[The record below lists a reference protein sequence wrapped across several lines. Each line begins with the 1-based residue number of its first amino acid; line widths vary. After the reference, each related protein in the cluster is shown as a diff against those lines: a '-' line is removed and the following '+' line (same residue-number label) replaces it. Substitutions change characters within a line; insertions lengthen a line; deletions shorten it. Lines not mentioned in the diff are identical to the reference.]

1 MDSTRWQHLTD
12 IVSECLDLPASAR
25 VAHARARS
33 RGDDLLF
40 QEVLSWIADAD
51 NTGGFLVDGSA
62 PHAQSAFDAMNADA
76 TRAASDRI
84 DAAYRSTQ
92 TMIGRR
98 LGAYRI
104 VEEIARGGMGAVYKA
119 KRDDQEFEKQV
130 AIKVIRSELASSRI
144 AQRFRAERQ
153 ILASF
158 DHPNIARLVDGGE
171 ADQGEPYLVME
182 FVSGFPIDAYCEM
195 KALSV
200 PQRLRLFIDVCSAVH
215 YAHQRLV
222 VHRDLKPSNVLVNDE
237 GQVKLLDF
245 GIAKLLDP
253 DSGDNG
259 DRGANATIAD
269 AMTPAYA
276 SPEQVKGETITTAS
290 DVYALGVLL
299 YRLLTGRAP
308 YKAAP
313 TQPLELAKEI
323 VDTDPERPST
333 VVTARAPDESPSIDR
348 KRLASELHG
357 DLDNIVL
364 MALRKDPARRYA
376 SAEQLGGDIGRYL
389 ADLPVVA
396 RADTFAYRSQ
406 KFVSRNRWAV
416 GFAIASVVG
425 LIGGLAATL
434 YQANEARIAQARAE
448 SLFADVRKLA
458 NSYLFDVHD
467 AIRNLPG
474 ATPVREMLVKN
485 SVAYLDRLARDAGD
499 DPQLSAEI
507 ASGYDRLGDVQGA
520 WRAASLGDTQ
530 GAEASFRKA
539 IELRNKAIETF
550 AKQGQYKAELD
561 VSRLLIVSHGKLSEL
576 LMNAG
581 RFNDGIAEAE
591 RAASM
596 SEAVASRAEAT
607 VVDRLNV
614 VRGQFSLVMHRVTR
628 QATTE
633 SNSLN
638 ASGASEATIEA
649 VKTLLSEIERLHRL
663 HPDDQAI
670 LRTCTAMFYQAGALY
685 LQRNMLHDALVA
697 LSAAKIHSLKNAE
710 LEPQSHHHR
719 RMQMFAGLLF
729 TETEFRVGKITLT
742 DALSSFR
749 VLTEDAEAM
758 FQLDPKNYRSAMD
771 IPVIRQ
777 WMVDKHL
784 KQGDFV
790 RTNQLVAAS
799 ERELNGLK
807 TATSDPALA
816 RNIASLRQYARH
828 VKSLEIVSGN
838 TSSHRRRE
846 LCRDI
851 SADTSSTA
859 LSSQHAE
866 FSLLMPSTAEYYTG
880 LRAAKSVCESA
891 I

>member
-25 VAHARARS
+25 EAHARARS

-550 AKQGQYKAELD
+550 AKQGQNKAELD

-614 VRGQFSLVMHRVTR
+614 VRGQFSIAMHRLAR
-628 QATTE
+628 KE
-633 SNSLN
+633 LN
-638 ASGASEATIEA
+638 ASLDTLEAPLSA
-649 VKTLLSEIERLHRL
+649 LVKLHGE
-663 HPDDQAI
+663 HPDDRLIWRVGA
-670 LRTCTAMFYQAGALY
+670 AMLYQAAVLQSSRGAYSSAAARFTEALRLTELSRAHAPNTPQFERMKAFIE
-685 LQRNMLHDALVA
+685 LQQSEAQFRTHALSLADALAVQERA
-697 LSAAKIHSLKNAE
+697 VQTAQTL
-710 LEPQSHHHR
+710 
-719 RMQMFAGLLF
+719 AG
-729 TETEFRVGKITLT
+729 
-742 DALSSFR
+742 A
-749 VLTEDAEAM
+749 
-758 FQLDPKNYRSAMD
+758 DPKNHRYAAD
-771 IPVIRQ
+771 VALIQQ
-777 WMVDKHL
+777 WVADKHAL
-784 KQGDFV
+784 RGDFE
-790 RTNQLVAAS
+790 RALALLLES
-799 ERELNGLK
+799 ERSFDSLSKAGNDVQTQSNLQAVRDQ
-807 TATSDPALA
+807 TRYVLA
-816 RNIASLRQYARH
+816 QFIASAENAR
-828 VKSLEIVSGN
+828 VSAAHCPKLN
-838 TSSHRRRE
+838 LATE
-846 LCRDI
+846 P
-851 SADTSSTA
+851 ADTEPQPT
-859 LSSQHAE
+859 
-866 FSLLMPSTAEYYTG
+866 PP
-880 LRAAKSVCESA
+880 ESA
-891 I
+891 QVLASREKLGDALRRAREICERAVR